1 MPIFNMTGGGAT
13 FTKTGTLLWQ
23 NQNPTSSMA
32 DYTATLNGS
41 YLEFS
46 LLKIV
51 FQYATSLERTTSI
64 YIEPEK
70 LGAEGSGAEFM
81 FALGV
86 AHVSGNPCAR
96 AVYRVSDTQ
105 IKFSNCRRISSGAS
119 EPQLSVPL
127 EIYGIK

>member
-1 MPIFNMTGGGAT
+1 MPIYNMTGGGAT

-51 FQYATSLERTTSI
+51 FRHSTTLDKTTSV
-64 YIEPEK
+64 YIEADK
-70 LGAEGSGAEFM
+70 LGVEGSGAEFM

-105 IKFSNCRRISSGAS
+105 IKFSNCRRISNSSG